1 MDIQLIQGNFSGK
14 DALEIITQMYHVKI
28 KYHEGKISHRSN
40 EEDVKFR
47 EAKIKSLQKDLFD
60 VRKFIENAG
69 GKINI
74 QGDIHLSK

>member
-1 MDIQLIQGNFSGK
+1 MNIQLIQGNFSSR

-28 KYHEGKISHRSN
+28 KYHEGKISHTSN